1 MTVAAVDPMH
11 YFPYRPRPHQDD
23 AVRFTSEVYSS
34 RTVGLLSADCG
45 VGKTV
50 AVLSGY
56 LAARASDPS
65 SRLVVLTRT
74 HSQSDVFESELGVL
88 RSKQDTGSASLT
100 ATSLVS
106 RIHTCPIRDTMDSL
120 SSAGFLRACS
130 IAIKS
135 GRCIHYWN
143 LYAST
148 PEGRIHLPP
157 KSREVVEATLRNG
170 VVTRALAEETANEN
184 VFCPYELMRCC
195 ARQSRVIIGPYS
207 YMFKTRVRNALLSS
221 LDFQLSDIDLLIDES
236 HNLAHHVL
244 DAESATLSGKD
255 VAWLRENRTPL
266 AKETGVKWLDEAVDF
281 LWETIMLGMDQLQTG
296 GEKRLERWEA
306 VPRYIERADLER
318 LIVSSGVVDDL
329 DVAVHTETPIDR
341 LVEYLYTG
349 LLASQSEEWHITLES
364 KKSWTEGAPVE
375 DVNLV
380 VRPLNAAGL
389 CAPVLR
395 GVRAAVLMS
404 GTLRPVVHYARLLGV
419 PGSSALDLSSPYPRG
434 SRLVLIDR
442 EVETT
447 YRKRSPEMWRLIAQR
462 ISAALTTMPSEKT
475 ALIAFPSYQVMDEV
489 LSFGIDTGHRVRIVE
504 DRTYRIEDLREDI
517 ERRPSAVF
525 LVYGGKFSEGVDLVS
540 GGRSMV
546 DLIIGVGIPFTP
558 PTDYQ
563 LALQGFYEARFG
575 AGAGYYYSAVVP
587 SLRSVAQLVG
597 RLRRSPED
605 WGVVMLL
612 DRRFLKHLD
621 VFGPDFAGDVWLYNG
636 IDEAMEAMAVY
647 LQNRVQEA
655 GLR

>member
-1 MTVAAVDPMH
+1 
-11 YFPYRPRPHQDD
+11 
-23 AVRFTSEVYSS
+23 
-34 RTVGLLSADCG
+34 
-45 VGKTV
+45 
-50 AVLSGY
+50 
-56 LAARASDPS
+56 
-65 SRLVVLTRT
+65 
-74 HSQSDVFESELGVL
+74 
-88 RSKQDTGSASLT
+88 
-100 ATSLVS
+100 
-106 RIHTCPIRDTMDSL
+106 
-120 SSAGFLRACS
+120 
-130 IAIKS
+130 
-135 GRCIHYWN
+135 
-143 LYAST
+143 
-148 PEGRIHLPP
+148 
-157 KSREVVEATLRNG
+157 
-170 VVTRALAEETANEN
+170 
-184 VFCPYELMRCC
+184 
-195 ARQSRVIIGPYS
+195 
-207 YMFKTRVRNALLSS
+207 
-221 LDFQLSDIDLLIDES
+221 
-236 HNLAHHVL
+236 
-244 DAESATLSGKD
+244 
-255 VAWLRENRTPL
+255 
-266 AKETGVKWLDEAVDF
+266 
-281 LWETIMLGMDQLQTG
+281 
-296 GEKRLERWEA
+296 
-306 VPRYIERADLER
+306 
-318 LIVSSGVVDDL
+318 
-329 DVAVHTETPIDR
+329 
-341 LVEYLYTG
+341 
-349 LLASQSEEWHITLES
+349 
-364 KKSWTEGAPVE
+364 
-375 DVNLV
+375 
-380 VRPLNAAGL
+380 
-389 CAPVLR
+389 
-395 GVRAAVLMS
+395 
-404 GTLRPVVHYARLLGV
+404 
-419 PGSSALDLSSPYPRG
+419 
-434 SRLVLIDR
+434 
-442 EVETT
+442 
-447 YRKRSPEMWRLIAQR
+447 MWRLIAQR